1 MKNHRRA
8 FLKKAGVSLSAL
20 GVIGTTEIIAAPW
33 ASPWQPGVRS
43 LSKMSAEERRRLIAQ
58 ARFGRK
64 RAVTGKKGLAITSHP
79 LASHAAID
87 ALKQGGN
94 ACDAALSAAI
104 TQTVVEPHM
113 TTITGVL

>member
-1 MKNHRRA
+1 MNNHRRT
-8 FLKKAGVSLSAL
+8 FLKQASASLSAV
-20 GVIGTTEIIAAPW
+20 GMIGTTDIIASSWPPVA
-33 ASPWQPGVRS
+33 RS

-64 RAVTGKKGLAITSHP
+64 RAATGKKGMAVTSHP
-79 LASHAAID
+79 LASRAAID

-104 TQTVVEPHM
+104 TQTVVEP
-113 TTITGVL
+113 

>member
-8 FLKKAGVSLSAL
+8 FLKKAGMSISAL
-20 GVIGTTEIIAAPW
+20 GVISTRDVI
-33 ASPWQPGVRS
+33 ASPWQPGVGNS
-43 LSKMSAEERRRLIAQ
+43 SKMSAEERRRLIAQ

-64 RAVTGKKGLAITSHP
+64 RAATGKKGMAITSHP

-87 ALKQGGN
+87 ALRQGGN

-113 TTITGVL
+113 TTITGVLSLL